1 MKNGKQEKR
10 METEVTG
17 KATTDMI
24 ATIIGTR
31 GSGDPILDEYEER
44 RTSNYA
50 ARCAQLGIVG
60 RSGHAPGSD
69 IAAERGYV
77 EAGRPDLL
85 ELYLPTK
92 NFGPRYTSSG
102 FKPVDD
108 RLKGETYV
116 RGIPDDAKVVVPEGN
131 LQKIGFDHAKSIMD
145 ESHWKNVVKD
155 GTYEKPS
162 FSMLLHGRNAFQIK
176 GENLNEN
183 SDLVIVTA
191 SYKNKDEQT
200 IEGGTATV
208 WELAKRDGIPHYNLR
223 DPEHAH
229 ALDEFLIGLE
239 RQAGLF
245 VDPIIIPP
253 APVVRLEPMDTVD
266 VRVVK
271 TAVEMA
277 YNHPLNAASYIV
289 ASRVGSVDLQNRN
302 QIRAV
307 FDRVRDK
314 LRVGSVSEGDFS
326 KADLT
331 PLNHELIR
339 AALEASSFNP
349 QTFLD
354 FCDARTA
361 HDVGDVSTV
370 TERCDVVA
378 AKMAEVSTLPTVELE
393 KAHNGERVRILQ

>member
-1 MKNGKQEKR
+1 MTNEEQEKR

-17 KATTDMI
+17 KAATDMI

-44 RTSNYA
+44 RTSDYA
-50 ARCAQLGIVG
+50 TRCANLGIVG

-69 IAAERGYV
+69 VAAERGYV

-92 NFGPRYTSSG
+92 TFGPRYTSSG

-116 RGIPDDAKVVVPEGN
+116 RGIPDDAKVVIPTGD
-131 LQKIGFDHAKSIMD
+131 LQKIGFDHAKSVMD

-176 GENLNEN
+176 GENLDEN

-191 SYKNKDEQT
+191 PYKNKEEQT

-223 DPEHAH
+223 DPEHAR
-229 ALDEFLIGLE
+229 ALDEFLKGLE

-253 APVVRLEPMDTVD
+253 APVVPLEPMDSVD

-271 TAVEMA
+271 TAIDMA
-277 YNHPLNAASYIV
+277 YNHPLNAASYID
-289 ASRVGSVDLQNRN
+289 ATRVGSVDLQNRN

-314 LRVGSVSEGDFS
+314 MTAEGVSDGDFS

-339 AALEASSFNP
+339 AALEASSSNP

-354 FCDARTA
+354 FCSARTA
-361 HDVGDVSTV
+361 HDIGDLSTV
-370 TERCDVVA
+370 AERCEEVA
-378 AKMAEVSTLPTVELE
+378 AKMAEVATLPAIELG
-393 KAHNGERVRILQ
+393 KTHTGERVRTPQ